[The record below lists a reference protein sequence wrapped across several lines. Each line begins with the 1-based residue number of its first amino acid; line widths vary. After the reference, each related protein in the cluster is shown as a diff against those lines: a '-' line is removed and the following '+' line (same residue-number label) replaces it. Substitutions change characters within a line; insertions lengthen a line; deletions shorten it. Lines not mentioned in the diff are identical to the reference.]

1 MKTLKTVSHKKAR
14 HKKAK
19 MAKAKIE
26 SPKRGRMAELKEI
39 LLAKRQALFGEIR
52 KDLGE
57 HRGTTLR
64 GSVVLDPAEEAGI
77 ALEDAI
83 NFAAVDRRTEL
94 LKQADHA
101 LERLKEGTYGI
112 CEDCGEE
119 ISIGRLTKPC
129 PLLSAVRGAKRNER
143 LLPGSRE
150 RLSSSRRRFLSKRK
164 TKGSPEGRQG

>member
-1 MKTLKTVSHKKAR
+1 MKTLKTVSHKRAKHR
-14 HKKAK
+14 KAK
-19 MAKAKIE
+19 MAKAKTE
-26 SPKRGRMAELKEI
+26 SPKRGRVAELKEI

-57 HRGTTLR
+57 HRGTPLR
-64 GSVVLDPAEEAGI
+64 GGAVLDPAEEAGI

-83 NFAAVDRRTEL
+83 NFAAVDRRTAL

-119 ISIGRLTKPC
+119 ISIGRLKALPFAIRCTKC
-129 PLLSAVRGAKRNER
+129 QEKRETSARSEGEAF
-143 LLPGSRE
+143 
-150 RLSSSRRRFLSKRK
+150 FLD
-164 TKGSPEGRQG
+164 EALALEEENQGVA